1 MSERERVQG
10 GSENSHVVRVGD
22 GGTDEKIGDVDG
34 SGRVEDVTIFVRSD
48 TYSSISVIKTD
59 ILICPSS
66 FSSI

>member
-22 GGTDEKIGDVDG
+22 GGPDEKIGDGD
-34 SGRVEDVTIFVRSD
+34 GRVEDVTIFVRSD